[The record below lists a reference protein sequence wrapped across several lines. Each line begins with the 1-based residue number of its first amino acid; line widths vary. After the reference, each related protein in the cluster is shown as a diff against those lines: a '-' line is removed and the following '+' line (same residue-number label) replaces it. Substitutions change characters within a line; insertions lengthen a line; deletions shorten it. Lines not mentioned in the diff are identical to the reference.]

1 MLACVV
7 SPEVGHV
14 IFRCILL
21 PADELADVTGRE
33 EKQKTFQEGSGWG
46 SEITLLSSF
55 ISDEFFISFQNRKK
69 ATGKYRRESAQQGSC
84 WLFHPSFLREAYKKK
99 IKTSRNL
106 NGGLPIHFVFC
117 CREK

>member
-33 EKQKTFQEGSGWG
+33 EKQKTFQEGSG
-46 SEITLLSSF
+46 
-55 ISDEFFISFQNRKK
+55 
-69 ATGKYRRESAQQGSC
+69 
-84 WLFHPSFLREAYKKK
+84 
-99 IKTSRNL
+99 
-106 NGGLPIHFVFC
+106 
-117 CREK
+117 